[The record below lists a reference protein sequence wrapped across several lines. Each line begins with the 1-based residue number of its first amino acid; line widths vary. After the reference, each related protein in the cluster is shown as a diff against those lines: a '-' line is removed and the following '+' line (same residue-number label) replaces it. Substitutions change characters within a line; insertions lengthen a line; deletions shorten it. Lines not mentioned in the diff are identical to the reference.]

1 MDKYVRMFIYN
12 NKEVLL
18 NVDKKEL
25 VEIQIERK
33 KISNVDIVLLGGG
46 TSSVVY
52 AIAKQWMISVDSL
65 WWIYILSILISIL
78 WCIYMQRRLC
88 KHLNARKKIVFNDRK
103 LKNLKPDI
111 NLGIDRTET
120 SIVGSLFLFLFLGIS
135 SFFYTN
141 IFVILGGIVSIFM
154 LVYTLFFILPSY
166 KYMKAL
172 VDYIEER

>member
-1 MDKYVRMFIYN
+1 
-12 NKEVLL
+12 
-18 NVDKKEL
+18 
-25 VEIQIERK
+25 
-33 KISNVDIVLLGGG
+33 
-46 TSSVVY
+46 
-52 AIAKQWMISVDSL
+52 
-65 WWIYILSILISIL
+65 
-78 WCIYMQRRLC
+78 MQRRLC

-103 LKNLKPDI
+103 LKNIKPDI

-120 SIVGSLFLFLFLGIS
+120 SIAGSLFLFLFLGIS

>member
-65 WWIYILSILISIL
+65 WWIYIVNS
-78 WCIYMQRRLC
+78 
-88 KHLNARKKIVFNDRK
+88 H
-103 LKNLKPDI
+103 
-111 NLGIDRTET
+111 
-120 SIVGSLFLFLFLGIS
+120 
-135 SFFYTN
+135 
-141 IFVILGGIVSIFM
+141 
-154 LVYTLFFILPSY
+154 
-166 KYMKAL
+166 
-172 VDYIEER
+172 